1 MNEETNLENFH
12 HSVQNVVDVYKK
24 LQSIS
29 IDEPLDG
36 DAVDILVKRIK
47 NIINDDQGNS

>member
-1 MNEETNLENFH
+1 METETNLENFH
-12 HSVQNVVDVYKK
+12 HAVQNVVDVYKK
-24 LQSIS
+24 LKDIS

-36 DAVDILVKRIK
+36 DQVDILVERIK